1 MGSWPR
7 VGGNATAGCFTFYPP
22 RSGYTVPA
30 ARASH
35 HTSNDPLIA
44 GHQITHSDF
53 LFWFTYWKL
62 LHLKWTSPPF
72 TPLKTKMLLEF
83 QDNNAYIALGLGLR
97 CLYLA
102 FWQFNSIKKKSLMII
117 INSMTTPLKRLLYSK
132 YKERDTYTENP
143 RKLSISTN
151 EKVKATSYLEK
162 VRAFY
167 VMWVKKQFDS
177 SHSLTMF
184 LSVLIFW
191 LNEVHEDEGQ
201 TEIPTR
207 SHIKSISNY
216 RRTEKQRKQGT
227 RTESMC
233 FHFTSAQFN
242 SIHNFSST

>member
-1 MGSWPR
+1 MI
-7 VGGNATAGCFTFYPP
+7 V
-22 RSGYTVPA
+22 
-30 ARASH
+30 
-35 HTSNDPLIA
+35 I
-44 GHQITHSDF
+44 
-53 LFWFTYWKL
+53 
-62 LHLKWTSPPF
+62 
-72 TPLKTKMLLEF
+72 
-83 QDNNAYIALGLGLR
+83 
-97 CLYLA
+97 
-102 FWQFNSIKKKSLMII
+102 NSTLKKSLI
-117 INSMTTPLKRLLYSK
+117 LKIQ
-132 YKERDTYTENP
+132 
-143 RKLSISTN
+143 RKRYITWKHEKTIYFN
-151 EKVKATSYLEK
+151 KRKVKATSYLEK

-184 LSVLIFW
+184 LSVLSFW

-242 SIHNFSST
+242 SQLFKHLEGNENKTLSDCQSHFHHIYIFERKFTHSFVPLADFSGHTCW